1 MPSAPTTHPPY
12 ALATSRL
19 SLRALLALAG
29 RMPLGGDRETVLS
42 ALMAARLARGVL
54 GPCPLSAPIRA
65 SRAAGARTWFAA
77 LTVPAPMRV
86 AFAEVVDASMGED
99 RSALSA
105 ALLALGEAA
114 GSSLDSGARG
124 ELRELANVVEA
135 A

>member
-29 RMPLGGDRETVLS
+29 RLPLGGDRETALS

-65 SRAAGARTWFAA
+65 SRAAGARGWFAA
-77 LTVPAPMRV
+77 LTVPAPIRV
-86 AFAEVVDASMGED
+86 AFSEVVNASAGED
-99 RSALSA
+99 RAALAA

-124 ELRELANVVEA
+124 ELRELASSVA
-135 A
+135 AS

>member
-86 AFAEVVDASMGED
+86 AFAGVVDASMGED